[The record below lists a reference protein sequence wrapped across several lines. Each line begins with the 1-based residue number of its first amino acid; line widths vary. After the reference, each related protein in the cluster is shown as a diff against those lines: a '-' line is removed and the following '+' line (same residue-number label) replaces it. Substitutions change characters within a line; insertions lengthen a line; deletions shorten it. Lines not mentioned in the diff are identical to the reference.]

1 MTDNKAPETRYV
13 QSGELSI
20 AYQVFGQGREDLVV
34 VPGIVSHLEHAWEDP
49 FQAAFR
55 LLLGKAFRVI
65 AFDKRGQGMSDR
77 IDGVPSLDERMDD
90 LRSVMDAGR
99 LSTGEHIGNFR
110 RWSDEFAFRG
120 KFSRKGRAPGALRP
134 WHGLPVH
141 LTIHIDRLSIFTSK
155 ISWRSG
161 EKTPWPR

>member
-90 LRSVMDAGR
+90 LRSVMDAAGSQRANILGISEGGPMSLLFAASFPERVER
-99 LSTGEHIGNFR
+99 LVLFGAMAR
-110 RWSDEFAFRG
+110 FAG
-120 KFSRKGRAPGALRP
+120 APDYPHRP
-134 WHGLPVH
+134 PLDLYIEDFVAAWG
-141 LTIHIDRLSIFTSK
+141 
-155 ISWRSG
+155 
-161 EKTPWPR
+161 KTPWPR